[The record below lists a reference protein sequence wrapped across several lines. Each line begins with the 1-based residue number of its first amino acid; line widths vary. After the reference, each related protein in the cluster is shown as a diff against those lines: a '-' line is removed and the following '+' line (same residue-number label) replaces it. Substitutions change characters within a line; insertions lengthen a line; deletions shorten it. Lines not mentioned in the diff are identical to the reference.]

1 MLARE
6 EPIEKSGASA
16 PDVQIAG
23 GRRGKSH
30 AHVAGVVDGFSHNW
44 RSRLTAMFQF
54 SEKGN
59 GQSNEAWWRA
69 VMGSRKVIPGLGG
82 ASELYANVVH
92 HWKGGE
98 GYDSN

>member
-1 MLARE
+1 
-6 EPIEKSGASA
+6 
-16 PDVQIAG
+16 
-23 GRRGKSH
+23 
-30 AHVAGVVDGFSHNW
+30 
-44 RSRLTAMFQF
+44 MFQF